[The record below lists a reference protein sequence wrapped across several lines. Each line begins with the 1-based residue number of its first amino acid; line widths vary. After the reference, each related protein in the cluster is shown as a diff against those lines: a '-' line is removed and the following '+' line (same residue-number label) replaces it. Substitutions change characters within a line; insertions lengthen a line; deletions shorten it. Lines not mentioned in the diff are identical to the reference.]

1 MRTLFLTSSGLNEKT
16 MVLFWKCIGKEPI
29 NTKAILVPSAAVG
42 NDGAREGIIVCM
54 ERLMNMGIPMN
65 NILIYNLAF
74 LLSDGYKR
82 TYSSYISDI
91 PVPFR
96 LMSVQ
101 ELTQYD
107 MIAFCGGNAHTLL
120 SEINRTGFSKP
131 LKQAIE
137 NGLVYLGIS
146 AGSMIA
152 AGNFSDGLGYLA
164 NPLIPH
170 AEKES
175 PFGDI
180 SKNDLIELADGYI
193 VKLDLGSVR
202 ELVGLLRGATNNLN
216 QIARRANETR
226 SVYAADVEDMQARYA
241 ELWEAANKIL
251 LELAQIS

>member
-29 NTKAILVPSAAVG
+29 NTKAILFSSAAVG

-54 ERLMNMGIPMN
+54 ERLMNMRIPMN

-120 SEINRTGFSKP
+120 SEINRTGFSAK
-131 LKQAIE
+131 ASNREWI
-137 NGLVYLGIS
+137 GVSGIS

-180 SKNDLIELADGYI
+180 SKNDLIELADGQTVLI
-193 VKLDLGSVR
+193 KGNR
-202 ELVGLLRGATNNLN
+202 QE
-216 QIARRANETR
+216 I
-226 SVYAADVEDMQARYA
+226 
-241 ELWEAANKIL
+241 I
-251 LELAQIS
+251 

>member
-1 MRTLFLTSSGLNEKT
+1 MIILSIFSQRSRNIWMTRT
-16 MVLFWKCIGKEPI
+16 VDFWKTCSRGHRTCRRTAGNPEKRSERKIG
-29 NTKAILVPSAAVG
+29 A
-42 NDGAREGIIVCM
+42 
-54 ERLMNMGIPMN
+54 
-65 NILIYNLAF
+65 NLS
-74 LLSDGYKR
+74 LSYRFAPDLYR
-82 TYSSYISDI
+82 YEISTVY
-91 PVPFR
+91 VPFR

-180 SKNDLIELADGYI
+180 SKNDLIELADGQTVLI
-193 VKLDLGSVR
+193 KGIDRKLF
-202 ELVGLLRGATNNLN
+202 NKLN
-216 QIARRANETR
+216 TVVFLSSGHPDPNFQN
-226 SVYAADVEDMQARYA
+226 
-241 ELWEAANKIL
+241 
-251 LELAQIS
+251 

>member
-107 MIAFCGGNAHTLL
+107 
-120 SEINRTGFSKP
+120 
-131 LKQAIE
+131 

-180 SKNDLIELADGYI
+180 SKNDLIELADGQTVLI
-193 VKLDLGSVR
+193 KGNR
-202 ELVGLLRGATNNLN
+202 QE
-216 QIARRANETR
+216 I
-226 SVYAADVEDMQARYA
+226 
-241 ELWEAANKIL
+241 I
-251 LELAQIS
+251 

>member
-65 NILIYNLAF
+65 NILI
-74 LLSDGYKR
+74 
-82 TYSSYISDI
+82 
-91 PVPFR
+91 R

-180 SKNDLIELADGYI
+180 SKNDLIELADGQTVLI
-193 VKLDLGSVR
+193 KGNR
-202 ELVGLLRGATNNLN
+202 QE
-216 QIARRANETR
+216 I
-226 SVYAADVEDMQARYA
+226 
-241 ELWEAANKIL
+241 I
-251 LELAQIS
+251 